1 MRSSRFVKH
10 RSTARWCSSLS
21 SALWGFACISCASNT
36 SSVRAEGLASVAP
49 REAGCAI
56 ELVREGLPA
65 RAVRLLSNVRARCT
79 GDVAADRARC
89 ERLLMDEGCR
99 RGAVVLW
106 QLREAPLR
114 DTEDGVQLE
123 AAAGVYR

>member
-1 MRSSRFVKH
+1 VKKQLLT
-10 RSTARWCSSLS
+10 RVLS
-21 SALWGFACISCASNT
+21 SISSAFWGLACVSCAS
-36 SSVRAEGLASVAP
+36 SSGTVRAEGINGISP

-65 RAVRLLSNVRARCT
+65 RAVRLLSHVRARCT
-79 GDVAADRARC
+79 GDIAADRARC

-106 QLREAPLR
+106 QLRETPLR
-114 DTEDGVQLE
+114 DTEDGIQLE
-123 AAAGVYR
+123 AAAGIAR